1 MDDSR
6 HMTTLLYLH
15 GLKSSPN
22 SKKARLTKEWFAHRA
37 PTVDF
42 LCPAIPPF
50 AHAAMDML
58 ENEIA
63 PLEGRTVHLV
73 GSSMGGFF
81 ATCLIEKYDLRGVLV
96 NPAVDPANGME
107 YLLGKNKNFQGTDF
121 WTLEPR
127 HIEEYRDNAHEKI
140 KNKSNYLV
148 LLQSGDEVLDYR
160 DAIEYY
166 AGCSTIIEQG
176 GNHSF
181 TNYQYYL
188 DEIYQFLF
196 EE

>member
-6 HMTTLLYLH
+6 HMSILLYLH
-15 GLKSSPN
+15 GFKSSPY

-63 PLEGRTVHLV
+63 LKEGRTVHLV
-73 GSSMGGFF
+73 GSSIGGFF
-81 ATCLIEKYDLRGVLV
+81 ATCLIEKYDLKGVLV

-107 YLLGKNKNFQGTDF
+107 YLLGKNKNFQDTDF
-121 WTLEPR
+121 WTLESR
-127 HIEEYRDNAHEKI
+127 HVEEYRENAHEKI
-140 KNKSNYLV
+140 KNKSNYLI

-160 DAIEYY
+160 NAMEYY

-188 DEIYQFLF
+188 EEIYQFLF